1 MSDVLPHLETTV
13 EGNTDSFES
22 LLLEIYFSGTKAI
35 FWFVLT
41 NKEILLF
48 PTRTWPTLTDFGPAE
63 LSSISSTGIFPG
75 ALASEIL

>member
-1 MSDVLPHLETTV
+1 MGDVLPHLETTV

-22 LLLEIYFSGTKAI
+22 LSLDIFSCTKAI

-48 PTRTWPTLTDFGPAE
+48 PMRTWPTLTDFGPAE